1 MKKVLSLGMAVV
13 LGLSLTACGG
23 KMENKETTATQEQAQ
38 EQAESV
44 QSGKETTQAASNE
57 ELVATRWSGGQ
68 SDDQKE
74 LVKGY
79 TASEI
84 VIDDVAYDKL
94 KEKETLSMQKSG
106 GGDYDLIYVAEV
118 WCPDYASNGWLL
130 PLNDY
135 IEKYNVDLSMYNQSL
150 LDTMTVDG
158 KIMSLP
164 TFTQTSIL
172 AYDETAMQRYGG
184 EVPKTFDEL
193 IACAKWFK
201 ENEGTGIAIPAMQG
215 QAAVDL
221 FGAILYS
228 CGGEFIKDGKADL
241 GSDEAAQAIT
251 IWQELCKYAMDGAST
266 WHVDDVG
273 QAMKDGVAPI
283 SISLSGNCSAYL
295 DPEQSAVAETVKF
308 AGMPGVGDKDYV
320 GTANFW
326 GWSVAANSENP
337 DEAFQA
343 AVWLTSP
350 EQEKSAS
357 LANGS
362 ISALPELAE
371 DQEVLEKIPYLPAV
385 TEALAH
391 ARILPTA
398 GDSSTMLT
406 GLQAV
411 LSEIA
416 TDPDTDSA
424 ALIKSYNESCK
435 DYQFGR

>member
-1 MKKVLSLGMAVV
+1 MRKVLSLGLAVV
-13 LGLSLTACGG
+13 MALSLTACGS
-23 KMENKETTATQEQAQ
+23 KTENTEAAQKQAGTAQTGRETEKQEETNQPEA
-38 EQAESV
+38 SV
-44 QSGKETTQAASNE
+44 

-79 TASEI
+79 TVSEI

-106 GGDYDLIYVAEV
+106 AGDYDLIYVAEV
-118 WCPDYASNGWLL
+118 WCPDYTSNGWLL
-130 PLNDY
+130 PLNEY
-135 IEKYNVDLSMYNQSL
+135 IEKYGIDLSVYNQSL
-150 LDTMTVDG
+150 LDAMTVDG

-172 AYDETAMQRYGG
+172 AYDEPAMQRYGG
-184 EVPKTFDEL
+184 DVPKTFDEL
-193 IACAKWFK
+193 IACARWFK

-215 QAAVDL
+215 QSAVDL
-221 FGAILYS
+221 FGSILYS
-228 CGGEFIKDGKADL
+228 CGGEFIKDGAIDL
-241 GSDEAAQAIT
+241 GSDEAAQAIS

-295 DPEQSAVAETVKF
+295 DPEQSAVAETVRF
-308 AGMPGVGDKDYV
+308 AGMPSVGDKGYV

-326 GWSVAANSENP
+326 GWSVAANSKNP
-337 DEAFQA
+337 DAAFLA
-343 AVWLTSP
+343 ATWLTSP
-350 EQEKSAS
+350 DQEKAAS

-362 ISALPELAE
+362 ISALPQLAE
-371 DQEVLEKIPYLPAV
+371 DGEVLAEIPYLPAV
-385 TEALAH
+385 TEALAN

-398 GDSSTMLT
+398 GDSAAMLN

-416 TDPDTDSA
+416 TNPDMDAVS
-424 ALIKSYNESCK
+424 LIKSYSDECK
-435 DYQFGR
+435 AYQFGK

>member
-1 MKKVLSLGMAVV
+1 MKKTIGMGLALILT
-13 LGLSLTACGG
+13 LGLAACG
-23 KMENKETTATQEQAQ
+23 NSST
-38 EQAESV
+38 V
-44 QSGKETTQAASNE
+44 QSEKGEAEPSGV
-57 ELVATRWSGGQ
+57 ELVASRWSGGQ

-79 TASEI
+79 AGSNI
-84 VIDDVAYDKL
+84 IIDDVAYDKL
-94 KEKETLSMQKSG
+94 KEKETLSMQKG
-106 GGDYDLIYVAEV
+106 GKGDYDLIYVAEV
-118 WCPDYASNGWLL
+118 WCPDYAANGWLL
-130 PLNDY
+130 PLNELV
-135 IEKYNVDLSMYNQSL
+135 EKYQVDLSIYNQSL
-150 LDTMTVDG
+150 LDTMKVDG
-158 KIMSLP
+158 QIMSLP

-172 AYDETAMQRYGG
+172 AYDSVAMERYGKG
-184 EVPKTFDEL
+184 IPTTFDEL

-201 ENEGTGIAIPAMQG
+201 EEEGTGIAIPAMQG

-221 FGAILYS
+221 FGSILYS
-228 CGGEFIKDGKADL
+228 CGGEFIKDGKSDL
-241 GSDEAAQAIT
+241 NSPQAIQAVT

-273 QAMKDGVAPI
+273 QAMKDGAAPI

-295 DPEQSAVAETVKF
+295 DREQSAIADTVKF
-308 AGMPGVGDKDYV
+308 AGMPSVGDKEYV

-337 DEAFQA
+337 EEAFQA
-343 AVWLTSP
+343 AVWITSP

-371 DQEVLEKIPYLPAV
+371 DQEVLAEIPYLPAV
-385 TEALAH
+385 TAALTH
-391 ARILPTA
+391 ARILPTS

-416 TDPDTDSA
+416 AKPDTDVES
-424 ALIKSYNESCK
+424 LIKTYHEECSK
-435 DYQFGR
+435 LAF